1 MDTHKRHGVV
11 YHLIS
16 PNRKFDLQNF
26 QKQYESCKTKNEK
39 QICVHQFLGR
49 FSFESVDL
57 RHCSFVAEG
66 HCEGNIDIF
75 SAKNQISRPAQL
87 HTGGSLNVGELHNRP
102 MNSEGSMSASLPSL
116 PQDLLDLS
124 RKYKFQNNKKWS
136 TQQQRRENDDGG
148 DKNNQFQ
155 DHIERKDDD
164 QGSRNDDQD
173 RDLHDEDR
181 DQNDDKDE
189 SGQTSQ
195 MEGGP
200 FGEKQV
206 KTRRGRIVRK
216 PNRFAP

>member
-1 MDTHKRHGVV
+1 M
-11 YHLIS
+11 
-16 PNRKFDLQNF
+16 
-26 QKQYESCKTKNEK
+26 
-39 QICVHQFLGR
+39 
-49 FSFESVDL
+49 
-57 RHCSFVAEG
+57 
-66 HCEGNIDIF
+66 
-75 SAKNQISRPAQL
+75 
-87 HTGGSLNVGELHNRP
+87 NVGELHNRL
-102 MNSEGSMSASLPSL
+102 MDSEGSMSASLPSL

-124 RKYKFQNNKKWS
+124 RKYKLQNNKKWS
-136 TQQQRRENDDGG
+136 TQQQRGENDDGG

-164 QGSRNDDQD
+164 QGSGNDDQD

-189 SGQTSQ
+189 GGQTSQ